1 MNFKK
6 QTLLVLLAISLFSC
20 GQRNNKTEQKTNS
33 TENSGGGIKI
43 KGSETVLPI
52 TQMATE
58 AYMKE
63 HPESKLIV
71 TGGGSGVGLS
81 ALLAGTT
88 DIAQTSRAIKFDE
101 KHKIKEAGNTVKEVV
116 IAYDALAII
125 VNPYNKIS
133 QLTREQLE
141 GVFTGK
147 IKNWKELGGED
158 MEIVPYARETSS
170 GTYEFFKE
178 SVLDNKNHMA
188 GIMSMPAN
196 GAIIQSISQT
206 KGAIAYVGLAYLNPK
221 VKALKVSYDEG
232 KHYVEP
238 SFENAKNKLYP
249 IIRPLFYYY
258 LESSES
264 KVKPFIAFLLS
275 DAGQKIV
282 DQVGYVDLK

>member
-6 QTLLVLLAISLFSC
+6 QTLLILIAFSLFSC
-20 GQRNNKTEQKTNS
+20 GQKNNNTEQKVS
-33 TENSGGGIKI
+33 SIENSGASIKI

-63 HPESKLIV
+63 HPESQLIV

-88 DIAQTSRAIKFDE
+88 DIAQTSRSIKFDE
-101 KHKIKEAGNTVKEVV
+101 KQKIKEAGNVVKEVV

-125 VNPYNKIS
+125 VNPNNQIS

-141 GVFTGK
+141 GIFTGK
-147 IKNWKELGGED
+147 IKNWKELGGDD

-178 SVLDNKNHMA
+178 SVLNNKNHMA

-232 KHYVEP
+232 QNYVEP

-258 LESSES
+258 LEQSES
-264 KVKPFIAFLLS
+264 KVRPFIAYLLS
-275 DAGQKIV
+275 DAGQEIV